1 MFQLGPDDARLVARD
16 FEPMTVHQLQS
27 LARFQI
33 AVRLNVDGH
42 TEPPFTG
49 TTLPMQSGFGEGHAA
64 ELKFASVHRYGR
76 PVAEVEA
83 EIVARLNRLGA
94 AGGFKEIA

>member
-1 MFQLGPDDARLVARD
+1 
-16 FEPMTVHQLQS
+16 MTVHQLQS

-42 TEPPFTG
+42 TLPPFTG
-49 TTLPMQSGFGEGHAA
+49 TTLPKPSGLGEGHAA
-64 ELKFASVHRYGR
+64 ELKFKSVQRYGL

-83 EIVARLNRLGA
+83 EQG
-94 AGGFKEIA
+94 